1 MQKQDLIRVRNS
13 VFSCFVINYSHF
25 KRCFKNRRMLFDGP
39 MTKEQIPVADLLEAF
54 AVL

>member
-1 MQKQDLIRVRNS
+1 MQKRNSIRVRNS
-13 VFSCFVINYSHF
+13 AFSCFVINYSQF

-39 MTKEQIPVADLLEAF
+39 MTEEQIPAADLLEAF